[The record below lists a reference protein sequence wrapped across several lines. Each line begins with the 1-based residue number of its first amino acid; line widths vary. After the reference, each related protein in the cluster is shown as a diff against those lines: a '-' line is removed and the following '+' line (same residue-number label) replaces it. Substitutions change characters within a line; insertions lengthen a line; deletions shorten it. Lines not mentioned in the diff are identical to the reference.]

1 MSGALATPARARSAA
16 VTAGLPSRHPGLW
29 ALTRVEGRRL
39 VLHPLFLLGVAFSV
53 LLFVTT
59 DSQSVDRYQDPAGF
73 AFQQPGIAMWT
84 FLVAFLAAQRA
95 RRDAADDL
103 YGSVPV
109 PTRRRTAAVLLSL
122 GYAAAA
128 TALVTATAW
137 LVMVGPD
144 GVVVIEGRRLRP
156 GLLELAQGPLLV
168 VTFGALGVLLARW
181 APRTFAGPLG
191 MFLLFMPPL
200 GWLPWVVLE
209 PRIPDATV
217 STGASIEWHLALL
230 AGLGLLAA
238 AGALARHDRRAHI
251 ALLALAGLAA
261 TVAGAALHLP

>member
-16 VTAGLPSRHPGLW
+16 VTAGLPSRHAGLW

-53 LLFVTT
+53 LFFVTT

-73 AFQQPGIAMWT
+73 AFQQPGIALWT

-95 RRDAADDL
+95 RRDAAEDL

-109 PTRRRTAAVLLSL
+109 PTRTRTAAVLLSL
-122 GYAAAA
+122 ACGAAA
-128 TALVTATAW
+128 TALVTAIAW
-137 LVMVGPD
+137 LFMVGLD

-168 VTFGALGVLLARW
+168 LTFGALGVLVARW

-209 PRIPDATV
+209 PRIPDANV
-217 STGASIEWHLALL
+217 ATGASIEWHLALL
-230 AGLGLLAA
+230 AGLGLLA
-238 AGALARHDRRAHI
+238 GALALWRDDRRARI
-251 ALLALAGLAA
+251 VLLALAGLAA
-261 TVAGAALHLP
+261 AVAGAALHLP

>member
-16 VTAGLPSRHPGLW
+16 VTAGPPSRHPGLW

-73 AFQQPGIAMWT
+73 AFQAPGIALWT

-95 RRDAADDL
+95 RRDAAEDL

-128 TALVTATAW
+128 TALVTAAAW

-209 PRIPDATV
+209 PRIPDANV

>member
-1 MSGALATPARARSAA
+1 MSGALATPVRAQSGAA
-16 VTAGLPSRHPGLW
+16 TGGLPGRHARLW
-29 ALTRVEGRRL
+29 ALTRIEGRRL
-39 VLHPLFLLGVAFSV
+39 VLHPLFLLGGAFSV
-53 LLFVTT
+53 LFFVTT

-73 AFQQPGIAMWT
+73 AFQQPGIALWT

-95 RRDAADDL
+95 GRDAAEDL
-103 YGSVPV
+103 YESVPV
-109 PTRRRTAAVLLSL
+109 PARTRTAAVLLSL
-122 GYAAAA
+122 ACAATV
-128 TALVTATAW
+128 TALVAATAW
-137 LVMVGPD
+137 LVMVGLD
-144 GVVVIEGRRLRP
+144 GLVVIDGRRLGP

-168 VTFGALGVLLARW
+168 VTFGAFGVLLARW
-181 APRTFAGPLG
+181 VPRTFAGPLG

-209 PRIPDATV
+209 PRIPDANV

-230 AGLGLLAA
+230 AGLGLLA
-238 AGALARHDRRAHI
+238 GALALWRDDRRARI